1 MPALAWILAMLWMA
15 GMIYTSSLGEAVTPL
30 GGLMQMLAS
39 KLGHVLEYAV
49 LGALLTVAVRQEVPE
64 RWPRFRALFIVAVIG
79 LTFASFDELRQSF
92 VPGRGPRVTDVLLD
106 LVSLLAGAVGL
117 LRLER
122 ELENKERAAT
132 SR

>member
-15 GMIYTSSLGEAVTPL
+15 GMIYTSSLGEAATPL
-30 GGLMQMLAS
+30 GGVMQMLAS

-49 LGALLTVAVRQEVPE
+49 LGALLTVAVLREVPAG
-64 RWPRFRALFIVAVIG
+64 WPRSRALFIVAAIG

-117 LRLER
+117 LRLESKI
-122 ELENKERAAT
+122 EKKERVPT